1 MDLEANRHHLWVI
14 TISIITSL
22 LLHLMICFAKG
33 ITFWIWVC
41 TMGVGGQAEINQADV
56 FLLPSICFLKKCA
69 WWCSC
74 WPMIILPGVFEGFHW
89 DWCEPQGN
97 TQNQNLSSMR
107 FAGLQ
112 SAISSVLKCEGDVMS
127 VILTGVWA
135 AGRNWKGVSQIDHRR
150 NKWHLRALLRFTE
163 CLWIGLK
170 CS

>member
-74 WPMIILPGVFEGFHW
+74 WPMIILPGVWGLSLGLMWAPRQYSKSEPIFNALCRAPISYQQCAEMWRRCDECNPNRCLSCRAKLKRSEPNWSPAKQVASEGPAEIHRMF
-89 DWCEPQGN
+89 
-97 TQNQNLSSMR
+97 M
-107 FAGLQ
+107 
-112 SAISSVLKCEGDVMS
+112 
-127 VILTGVWA
+127 
-135 AGRNWKGVSQIDHRR
+135 NW
-150 NKWHLRALLRFTE
+150 T
-163 CLWIGLK
+163 
-170 CS
+170 